1 MIESIYGK
9 AKQRERKHREKQK
22 VVRRFAKRR
31 HHIAPG
37 VLGIAAMCML
47 AGATVMVLSAPDYLM
62 TGALLGTWIGLVIF
76 VPLIIKDISK

>member
-1 MIESIYGK
+1 MKEE
-9 AKQRERKHREKQK
+9 QRQIKRAEKQK
-22 VVRRFAKRR
+22 IIRRFAKRR

-47 AGATVMVLSAPDYLM
+47 AGATVTALSAPSYLM
-62 TGALLGTWIGLVIF
+62 LGALVGTWIGLVVF